1 MLSFHRTFYF
11 LFLKKFHYFSLKK
24 DNFLHFSM
32 SYRLDRNRNGGGIT
46 IYVRKDIPTKVLTKH
61 NLPEDIEG
69 IFLEINFRK
78 SKWLLC
84 RTYHLSSQNDQY
96 FFDNIDK
103 TLDIYCSY
111 EKIVLADFNAQE
123 RERLLDTFLH

>member
-1 MLSFHRTFYF
+1 
-11 LFLKKFHYFSLKK
+11 
-24 DNFLHFSM
+24 M

-46 IYVRKDIPTKVLTKH
+46 LCVRKDIPTKILTKH

-84 RTYHLSSQNDQY
+84 GIYHPPSQNDQY

-103 TLDIYCSY
+103 TLDIHCSY